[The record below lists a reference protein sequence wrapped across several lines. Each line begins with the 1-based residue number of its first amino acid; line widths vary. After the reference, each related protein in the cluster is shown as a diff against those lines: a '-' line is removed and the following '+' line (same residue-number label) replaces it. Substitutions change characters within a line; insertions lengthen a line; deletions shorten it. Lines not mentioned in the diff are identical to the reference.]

1 MVIQRW
7 QSVLLLI
14 TVALMACFTFLSLGQ
29 VQTTDYT
36 YNFTTLG
43 FAAEGEM
50 TATAT
55 IIEQSTWFLFILSL
69 MSTII
74 PLIDIFLYKNL
85 PLQKRMC
92 LIEVMFL
99 IATIVL
105 AAYEGYCAYP
115 GNPVSW
121 STLALAP
128 FLALI
133 LMIMSWRLINRD
145 HKLLRSVDRIR

>member
-7 QSVLLLI
+7 QSVLLII

-29 VQTTDYT
+29 VNITDYT
-36 YNFTTLG
+36 YNFTCLG

-50 TATAT
+50 TQNVPVV
-55 IIEQSTWFLFILSL
+55 EQSTWFLFIVSL

-74 PLIDIFLYKNL
+74 PFINIFLYKNL
-85 PLQKRMC
+85 PLQKRVC
-92 LIEVMFL
+92 LIEVMF
-99 IATIVL
+99 IVVTIVL
-105 AAYEGYCAYP
+105 AAYEGYFAYP
-115 GNPVSW
+115 GTPVSW

-133 LMIMSWRLINRD
+133 TTIMSWRLINKD

>member
-29 VQTTDYT
+29 VQTTDFT
-36 YNFTTLG
+36 YNFTTIG
-43 FAAEGEM
+43 FAAEGKIDPGVTVEN
-50 TATAT
+50 
-55 IIEQSTWFLFILSL
+55 QNTWFLFILSL
-69 MSTII
+69 MSTIL

-85 PLQKRMC
+85 PQQKRIC

-99 IATIVL
+99 VATIVL
-105 AAYEGYCAYP
+105 AAYEGYCSFP
-115 GNPVSW
+115 GTCVSW

-133 LMIMSWRLINRD
+133 LMIMAWRLINKD